1 MGEWERQEERR
12 RLELIVVDAAL
23 AMRRLKRY
31 LETFDASGTVIT
43 EYYHAEKAVLKA
55 AEELL
60 VFLGE
65 VPLE

>member
-1 MGEWERQEERR
+1 MGEWKRQEERR
-12 RLELIVVDAAL
+12 RLELIVVQAAVTL
-23 AMRRLKRY
+23 RRLTRY

-60 VFLGE
+60 LFLGE